1 MIGRK
6 NDLEQLESLY
16 LSPNFEFL
24 TMYGRRRIGKTTILK
39 EFSRQHKTIFFSAQE
54 KMIPLIFLI
63 FPKHYRPILKV
74 TLSHLFQHGKMHFPI
89 SRKKGLRRNWY

>member
-54 KMIPLIFLI
+54 KNDSLNLLDFSKTLQTYFEGHFISS
-63 FPKHYRPILKV
+63 FP
-74 TLSHLFQHGKMHFPI
+74 T
-89 SRKKGLRRNWY
+89 